1 MSVPLSSETA
11 TTVARTRGPLGL
23 GMAWAIYKKE
33 MRVYF
38 VSPLAYAFLG
48 VFLFLSGL
56 FFYLGV
62 SMTGEASLRTMLTN
76 LAIALLFMLPM
87 ITMRH
92 FAEERRSGT
101 FELLMTAPVPLWSLL
116 AGKWA
121 ASTTLCVLLLLGTG
135 IFPAILAY
143 YGDPDWGVI
152 ATSYLGLFLVC
163 CAFVSAGLFSSSL
176 TNDPVA
182 AGLGG
187 VLVLLPFWVAGQ
199 AAALIEQPTLRTVL
213 AHIAF
218 LTHIEPFA
226 RGLISTADLAWF
238 ALFTFGFLFLTWRSI
253 ESRRWR

>member
-1 MSVPLSSETA
+1 M
-11 TTVARTRGPLGL
+11 TVAPPAGAQVASRPPFGFGV
-23 GMAWAIYKKE
+23 AWAIYKKE
-33 MRVYF
+33 LRIYF

-62 SMTGEASLRTMLTN
+62 SLTGEASLRTMLGN
-76 LAIALLFMLPM
+76 LAVALLFMLPM
-87 ITMRH
+87 LTMRH

-121 ASTTLCVLLLLGTG
+121 ASTTLCVALLAGTG

-152 ATSYLGLFLVC
+152 ATSYLGLFLCC

-187 VLVLLPFWVAGQ
+187 VLVLLPFWLAGQ
-199 AAALIEQPTLRTVL
+199 AADLVQVDSVRTVL
-213 AHIAF
+213 RHMAF

-226 RGLISTADLAWF
+226 RGLVSTGDLAWF
-238 ALFTFGFLFLTWRSI
+238 VLFTFGFLFLTWRSI